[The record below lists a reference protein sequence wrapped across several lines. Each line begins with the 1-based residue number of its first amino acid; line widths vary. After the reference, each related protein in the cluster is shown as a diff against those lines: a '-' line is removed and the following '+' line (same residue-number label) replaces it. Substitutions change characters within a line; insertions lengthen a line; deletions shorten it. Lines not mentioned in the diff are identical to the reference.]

1 LTSPVFTPA
10 PRLCRFLQFVVE
22 ETLAGRSSSVKEYT
36 IGAVVFGRG
45 AEFSPRTDPI
55 VRVQARNLRVRLE
68 RYYAGPGADDPL
80 RIELPKGAYVPV
92 FSLREVPRPRR
103 KWLVSAAIALAAL
116 LALLSVAVFEVR
128 EIAARHQMGS
138 SRLFLSP

>member
-1 LTSPVFTPA
+1 
-10 PRLCRFLQFVVE
+10 
-22 ETLAGRSSSVKEYT
+22 LAGRSSSVKEYT
-36 IGAVVFGRG
+36 IGSVVFGRG

-68 RYYAGPGADDPL
+68 RYYAGPGAQDPI
-80 RIELPKGAYVPV
+80 RIELPKGTYVPV
-92 FSLREVPRPRR
+92 FVVREVKRLRK

-128 EIAARHQMGS
+128 EIAAHHQVGS